1 MAIDTPAKLAILG
14 AGPIGLEA
22 ALYARFLGY
31 DVIILEQGR
40 VCEHVQRWGH
50 ARLLA
55 PFAEHCSPL
64 GLAAL
69 EAQDEHYQPPEPT
82 AVLTGRQWIEQYL
95 QPLADTD
102 LLSEHL
108 FSETRVLGVGKEQV
122 RKTDLEADLPA
133 GDERG
138 DWPFRILV
146 RDAAGV
152 ERIEMVDA
160 VLDCTGVYSQPNF
173 AGHGGLPAIGELSLR
188 ELINYRLPDVLEA
201 DRAPFEDQHTLLIGD
216 GVDAARA
223 AVLLDELQ
231 QQSPA
236 TRFTWITSH
245 EQEPSAGPINIEAN
259 EKSAEQKQLAA
270 DANRIARE
278 TQAWKWGTQLEQIQL
293 VGHNSF
299 QVTLTGQLTGEHTFD
314 RILALVGYRGD
325 ATLLSELQIAVN
337 PVTGG
342 NDSANIVRGEANYYV
357 LGSKSA
363 GRNAEQFSFRDGLAQ
378 IRAAFALIGD
388 RETLDLY
395 AEKPQLS

>member
-40 VCEHVQRWGH
+40 VCEHVQQWGH
-50 ARLLA
+50 ARLLS
-55 PFAEHCSPL
+55 PFAAHCSPL
-64 GLAAL
+64 GLAAI
-69 EAQDEHYQPPEPT
+69 EAQDEHYQPPEP
-82 AVLTGRQWIEQYL
+82 AAQLTGRQWIEQYL

-102 LLSEHL
+102 LLSEHI
-108 FSETRVLGVGKEQV
+108 FAETRVLGIGKEQV

-138 DWPFRILV
+138 DWAFRILV

-173 AGHGGLPAIGELSLR
+173 AGHGGLPAIGELRLR
-188 ELINYRLPDVLEA
+188 ELITYHLPDILEA
-201 DRAPFEDQHTLLIGD
+201 DRAPFEDQHTLLIG
-216 GVDAARA
+216 GGLDAARA

-236 TRFTWITSH
+236 TRFTWITPH
-245 EQEPSAGPINIEAN
+245 EQEPSTGPISVPPDST
-259 EKSAEQKQLAA
+259 SATHQLAD

-278 TQAWKWGTQLEQIQL
+278 TQTWKWGTHLEAIE
-293 VGHNSF
+293 VVRHNSF
-299 QVTLTGQLTGEHTFD
+299 KVKLSGQLSGEQTFD

-325 ATLLSELQIAVN
+325 ATLCSELQVAVH
-337 PVTGG
+337 PITGG
-342 NDSANIVRGEANYYV
+342 NDSPGMVRGEANYYV

-363 GRNAEQFSFRDGLAQ
+363 GRTAEHFSFRAGLAQ
-378 IRAAFALIGD
+378 IRAVFALIGD

-395 AEKPQLS
+395 ADKPQLN

>member
-40 VCEHVQRWGH
+40 VCEHVQQWGH

-55 PFAEHCSPL
+55 PFAEHCSAL

-82 AVLTGRQWIEQYL
+82 ALLTGRQWIEQYL

-102 LLSEHL
+102 LLSEHI
-108 FSETRVLGVGKEQV
+108 FAETRVLGVGKEQV
-122 RKTDLEADLPA
+122 HKTDLEADLPT

-138 DWPFRILV
+138 DWAFRILV

-152 ERIEMVDA
+152 ERFEMVDA
-160 VLDCTGVYSQPNF
+160 VLDCTGVYAQPNF
-173 AGHGGLPAIGELSLR
+173 AGHGGLPAIGELGLR
-188 ELINYRLPDVLEA
+188 ELINYHLTDVLEA
-201 DRAPFEDQHTLLIGD
+201 DRAPFEDQHTLLIG
-216 GVDAARA
+216 GGLDAARA

-236 TRFTWITSH
+236 TRFTWITHH
-245 EQEPSAGPINIEAN
+245 EQEPSAGPISVPQDSPAAAN
-259 EKSAEQKQLAA
+259 QLAG

-278 TQAWKWGTQLEQIQL
+278 TQAWKWGTHLEAIEL

-299 QVTLTGQLTGEHTFD
+299 KVTLSGQISGEQTFD

-325 ATLLSELQIAVN
+325 ATLCSELQIAVH

-342 NDSANIVRGEANYYV
+342 NDSPGIVRGEANYYV

-363 GRNAEQFSFRDGLAQ
+363 GRNAEHFSFRDGLAQ
-378 IRAAFALIGD
+378 IREVFALIGD

-395 AEKPQLS
+395 AEKPQLN

>member
-22 ALYARFLGY
+22 GLYARFLGY
-31 DVIILEQGR
+31 DVILFEQGR
-40 VCEHVQRWGH
+40 VCEHVQQWGH

-55 PFAEHCSPL
+55 PFAQQSSPL

-82 AVLTGRQWIEQYL
+82 ALLTGRQWIEQYL

-102 LLSEHL
+102 LLSEHI
-108 FSETRVLGVGKEQV
+108 FTNTRVLGVGKEQV
-122 RKTDLEADLPA
+122 RKTDREADLPA

-138 DWPFRILV
+138 DWAFRILV
-146 RDAAGV
+146 RDAAGA

-173 AGHGGLPAIGELSLR
+173 AGQGGLPAVGELGLR
-188 ELINYRLPDVLEA
+188 EQILNHLPDILEA
-201 DRAPFEDQHTLLIGD
+201 DRAPFEDQHTLLIGE
-216 GVDAARA
+216 GLAAAQA
-223 AVLLDELQ
+223 AILLDELQ

-236 TRFTWITSH
+236 TRFTWITAH
-245 EQEPSAGPINIEAN
+245 ETEPAAGPIAVGDEFSE
-259 EKSAEQKQLAA
+259 EKIQLVTE
-270 DANRIARE
+270 ANRIARE
-278 TQAWKWGTQLEQIQL
+278 TQAWRWGTHLEQIQMT
-293 VGHNSF
+293 GNDEF
-299 QVTLTGQLTGEHTFD
+299 TVTLSGQLSGEHTFD
-314 RILALVGYRGD
+314 RVLALVGYRGD
-325 ATLLSELQIAVN
+325 TALFNELQIAVD

-342 NDSANIVRGEANYYV
+342 NNSAHPVRGEANYYV

-363 GRNAEQFSFRDGLAQ
+363 GRRAEDFSFGDGLAQ
-378 IRAAFALIGD
+378 IRAVFAILGD

-395 AEKPQLS
+395 AEKPQLK